1 MNNAQRLLPPHSIE
15 SEQSVL
21 GGLMLDNDRWDDI
34 ATIVSADNFYVR
46 PHQLIFN
53 AMHDL
58 LMQGKPVDLITLSE
72 HLEQR
77 GVLEQVGGFAYL
89 AEMSKNTPS
98 AANIVAYAEYVAS
111 YRRQRQPLALRHD
124 IVGQAGDVRTDVA
137 MLIDDIEQRLFA

>member
-1 MNNAQRLLPPHSIE
+1 
-15 SEQSVL
+15 
-21 GGLMLDNDRWDDI
+21 
-34 ATIVSADNFYVR
+34 
-46 PHQLIFN
+46 
-53 AMHDL
+53 
-58 LMQGKPVDLITLSE
+58 KPVDLITLSE

-111 YRRQRQPLALRHD
+111 YGRQRQLLALGHD

-137 MLIDDIEQRLFA
+137 MLIDDIEQRLFAIAEQH

>member
-1 MNNAQRLLPPHSIE
+1 MLEIGSGPSGPVYIDVKRDGYPLLLVSPRKLQQLYQALGRYPMNNAQRLLPPHSIE

-58 LMQGKPVDLITLSE
+58 LMQGS
-72 HLEQR
+72 
-77 GVLEQVGGFAYL
+77 
-89 AEMSKNTPS
+89 PS
-98 AANIVAYAEYVAS
+98 I
-111 YRRQRQPLALRHD
+111 
-124 IVGQAGDVRTDVA
+124 
-137 MLIDDIEQRLFA
+137 

>member
-53 AMHDL
+53 AMH
-58 LMQGKPVDLITLSE
+58 
-72 HLEQR
+72 
-77 GVLEQVGGFAYL
+77 
-89 AEMSKNTPS
+89 
-98 AANIVAYAEYVAS
+98 
-111 YRRQRQPLALRHD
+111 
-124 IVGQAGDVRTDVA
+124 
-137 MLIDDIEQRLFA
+137 